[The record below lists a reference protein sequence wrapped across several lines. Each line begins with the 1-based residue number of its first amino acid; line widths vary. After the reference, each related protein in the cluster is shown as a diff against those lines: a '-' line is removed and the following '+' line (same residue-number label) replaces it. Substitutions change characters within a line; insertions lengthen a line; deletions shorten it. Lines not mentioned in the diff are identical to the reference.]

1 METNEEI
8 KDKSYLDKINTKSYF
23 KEQKTLIDYNNLGNK
38 EERYISHFEVYNLK
52 SIKESF
58 FIAFS
63 FASPYAK
70 GLLKI
75 YKYNY
80 INHHFEEIFKLEDDK
95 FIMGIKYFYEPSSQK
110 EYLFINMIN
119 MIHIFYIKNE
129 KEFDL
134 IYNQEFDKE
143 VKKSNYEIIYNKFDQ
158 KSYLII
164 SKLTTGMYPI
174 PINDLYIYEFKDNQL
189 ILLNSFLYNMG
200 IYKNLLLFHEDNN
213 TKNIYLFLIIE
224 GIYKYMPI
232 NKKEEFMAAKFVSN
246 FFESE
251 TENPN
256 KQYQVFASIE
266 EKKNFKFFEYGCV
279 VYRNNNDD
287 LLYLSDKLGNINILN
302 LNKKKLVKE
311 LSLNINS
318 EIQSFLNYN
327 NKNIIVGIKNALL
340 IFDIKNN
347 QIINKYRIDFG
358 EKEYLLSIKKFISN
372 DKKFCSLFVDGTDKK
387 IRILS

>member
-1 METNEEI
+1 
-8 KDKSYLDKINTKSYF
+8 
-23 KEQKTLIDYNNLGNK
+23 
-38 EERYISHFEVYNLK
+38 
-52 SIKESF
+52 
-58 FIAFS
+58 
-63 FASPYAK
+63 
-70 GLLKI
+70 
-75 YKYNY
+75 
-80 INHHFEEIFKLEDDK
+80 
-95 FIMGIKYFYEPSSQK
+95 
-110 EYLFINMIN
+110 
-119 MIHIFYIKNE
+119 
-129 KEFDL
+129 
-134 IYNQEFDKE
+134 
-143 VKKSNYEIIYNKFDQ
+143 
-158 KSYLII
+158 
-164 SKLTTGMYPI
+164 
-174 PINDLYIYEFKDNQL
+174 
-189 ILLNSFLYNMG
+189 
-200 IYKNLLLFHEDNN
+200 
-213 TKNIYLFLIIE
+213 
-224 GIYKYMPI
+224 MPI

-327 NKNIIVGIKNALL
+327 NKNIIIGIKNALL

-358 EKEYLLSIKKFISN
+358 EKEYLLSIEKFISN

-387 IRILS
+387 IRMLN